1 MSQNSAVECK
11 NKNILRTD
19 AHIINP
25 PDEVELLDYRG
36 DDVAPLDHRADA
48 HIAACETLRDGTNDV
63 IADHV
68 TYRPYVLRRQRVPAR
83 GGGRGWGFGR
93 RRGGGQRAP
102 RRCLFFFFL
111 VSQSA

>member
-68 TYRPYVLRRQRVPAR
+68 TYRPHVLRRQRVLVHER
-83 GGGRGWGFGR
+83 VHGWVYVR
-93 RRGGGQRAP
+93 RRRRRQRA
-102 RRCLFFFFL
+102 
-111 VSQSA
+111 Q